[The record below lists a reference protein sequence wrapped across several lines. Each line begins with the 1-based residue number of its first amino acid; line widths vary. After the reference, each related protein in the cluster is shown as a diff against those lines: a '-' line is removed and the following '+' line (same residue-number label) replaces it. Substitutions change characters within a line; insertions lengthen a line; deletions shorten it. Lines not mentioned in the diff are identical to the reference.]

1 MLKKTCWKNK
11 KQTKFRTRYRL
22 CCFVEKMICGTNTDN
37 VSDGLSW
44 LLATKINWFWLEC
57 YRCNHITVKETN
69 FPTIVI
75 CLWQAS
81 TFIMIWNH
89 FILSFITN
97 FIKLKIYFNSTFNLG
112 RLWYSFQLLSY
123 EKCIFYITRFKVH
136 SDSLTFIYFA
146 KYMKEGPKKVETFV
160 TPSIKVPFFATA
172 NQKKKK
178 KESS

>member
-97 FIKLKIYFNSTFNLG
+97 FIKLKNIFQFNFSSRNITETMIFISIAKLWEMYFL
-112 RLWYSFQLLSY
+112 Y
-123 EKCIFYITRFKVH
+123 H
-136 SDSLTFIYFA
+136 
-146 KYMKEGPKKVETFV
+146 
-160 TPSIKVPFFATA
+160 
-172 NQKKKK
+172 
-178 KESS
+178 